1 MTDAEDANQLTLYNI
16 LKKKRQD
23 ARRQYKKKS
32 VIVYDD
38 CNLVLVLKAT
48 CETVCYV
55 FYIFTTVDVGQEC
68 VSTISSH

>member
-1 MTDAEDANQLTLYNI
+1 MLIDLHCIIFWRKKDKMPEDN
-16 LKKKRQD
+16 
-23 ARRQYKKKS
+23 KKKS

-48 CETVCYV
+48 CKTVCYV

>member
-1 MTDAEDANQLTLYNI
+1 MPEDNI
-16 LKKKRQD
+16 
-23 ARRQYKKKS
+23 KKKS